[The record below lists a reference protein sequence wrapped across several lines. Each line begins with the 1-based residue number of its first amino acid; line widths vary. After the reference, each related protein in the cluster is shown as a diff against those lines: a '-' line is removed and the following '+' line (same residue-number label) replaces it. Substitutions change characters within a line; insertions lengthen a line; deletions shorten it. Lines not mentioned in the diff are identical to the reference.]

1 MLQAVSESMSITP
14 ERKKPGRFTQDSVM
28 AGSKMGR
35 SLRQQKLMSDLHA
48 TTGVVEENAACAS

>member
-1 MLQAVSESMSITP
+1 MSITP